1 MAKKTYPCKGCVP
14 PKRHPACHDHCPEYL
29 DVKKENDMR
38 RNMDAG
44 KKDAQEYTL
53 SHLAKSAD
61 INNKKRRQGR
71 LTYSR
76 KG

>member
-1 MAKKTYPCKGCVP
+1 MARKYPCKGCVP

-29 DVKKENDMR
+29 EVKEEEAKSKSAYSGR
-38 RNMDAG
+38 
-44 KKDAQEYTL
+44 KDASNYTVE
-53 SHLAKSAD
+53 HLAKSAD
-61 INNKKRRQGR
+61 INNKRRRQGR